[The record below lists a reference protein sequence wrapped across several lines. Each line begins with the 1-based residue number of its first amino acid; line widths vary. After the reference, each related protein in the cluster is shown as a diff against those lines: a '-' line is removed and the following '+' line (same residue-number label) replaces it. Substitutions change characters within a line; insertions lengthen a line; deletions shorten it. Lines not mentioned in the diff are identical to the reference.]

1 MVSSSWVSLCGKATP
16 VWRGLTAWANARL
29 LRLTPSREDDMPV
42 VQAEKLREIARA
54 LLQKAGASAEEAAT
68 IARYNIGANLVGHDS
83 HGIIL
88 IPTYIDRIKAGHI
101 VPQAPW
107 VITQE
112 TATTTVIDGNW
123 GFGYAVTDRAMRY
136 TIEKAK
142 KQNVAAATVV
152 RQSHLG
158 RLASYPLLAAAEG
171 MIAMITAD
179 SGRSAKAVAPFGG
192 AKARLGTNPICFAV
206 PSNLDGPLVFDMAT
220 SAAAAGKINVATA
233 RGDQVPAGWLI
244 DAEGRP
250 STDPRVLRSGGA
262 LLPLGGTEG
271 YKGTGLA
278 AIVEILSGLLTGLGF
293 GVEPTGRH
301 NDGCFIAVFNV
312 AAFRSLDT
320 FRQEVTEFAQ
330 YLKATP
336 PAQGFTE
343 VLYPG
348 EVEFKREQDRR
359 KNGIP
364 VEDATWK
371 KLQDLAK
378 EYGLTEKLG
387 L

>member
-1 MVSSSWVSLCGKATP
+1 MPNVS
-16 VWRGLTAWANARL
+16 
-29 LRLTPSREDDMPV
+29 
-42 VQAEKLREIARA
+42 AEQLIEIARS
-54 LLQKAGASAEEAAT
+54 LLLAAGASAEEADVV
-68 IARYNIGANLVGHDS
+68 ARYNIGANLVGHDS

-88 IPTYIDRIKAGHI
+88 IPTYIERIKVGHI

-107 VITQE
+107 MITQE

-123 GFGYAVTDRAMRY
+123 GFGYHVTDKAMRY

-142 KQNVAAATVV
+142 TQNVAAATVF
-152 RQSHLG
+152 RQSHIG
-158 RLASYPLLAAAEG
+158 RLAIYPLLAASEG
-171 MIAMITAD
+171 LIAMITAD
-179 SGRSAKAVAPFGG
+179 SGRSPKHVAPFGG

-233 RGDQVPAGWLI
+233 RGDQVPSGWLI

-250 STDPRVLRSGGA
+250 STDPRVLKSGGA
-262 LLPLGGTEG
+262 LLPLGGSEG

-312 AAFRSLDT
+312 AAFRDLGV
-320 FRQEVTEFAQ
+320 FKQEVTEFAQ

-336 PAQGFTE
+336 PAQGYSE
-343 VLYPG
+343 VFYPG
-348 EVEFKREQDRR
+348 EIEYRKEQDRR

-364 VEDATWK
+364 VEDATWA
-371 KLQDLAK
+371 KLRELAQG
-378 EYGLTEKLG
+378 YGLADRLG

>member
-1 MVSSSWVSLCGKATP
+1 MPTVS
-16 VWRGLTAWANARL
+16 
-29 LRLTPSREDDMPV
+29 
-42 VQAEKLREIARA
+42 AEKLIEVAESLLIA
-54 LLQKAGASAEEAAT
+54 AGASSEEAA
-68 IARYNIGANLVGHDS
+68 IVARYNIGANLVGHDS

-101 VPQAPW
+101 VPRAPW

-123 GFGYAVTDRAMRY
+123 GFGYAVTDKAMRY
-136 TIEKAK
+136 TIDKAK
-142 KQNVAAATVV
+142 TQNVAAATVF
-152 RQSHLG
+152 RQSHIG

-179 SGRSAKAVAPFGG
+179 SGRSPKHVAPFGG

-206 PSNLDGPLVFDMAT
+206 PSNLEGPLVFDMAT

-233 RGDQVPAGWLI
+233 RGDQVPTGWLI
-244 DAEGRP
+244 DAAGNP
-250 STDPRVLRSGGA
+250 STDPRVLKSGGA

-312 AAFRSLDT
+312 AAFRSLET
-320 FRQEVTEFAQ
+320 FRQEVTEFAH

-336 PAQGFTE
+336 PAQGFAE
-343 VLYPG
+343 VYYPG
-348 EVEFKREQDRR
+348 EIEFRKEQDRR
-359 KNGIP
+359 KNGVPI
-364 VEDATWK
+364 EDATWNK
-371 KLQDLAK
+371 IKDLAQG
-378 EYGLTEKLG
+378 YGIANKLG

>member
-1 MVSSSWVSLCGKATP
+1 MPNVS
-16 VWRGLTAWANARL
+16 
-29 LRLTPSREDDMPV
+29 
-42 VQAEKLREIARA
+42 AEKLIEVASSLLIA
-54 LLQKAGASAEEAAT
+54 AGASEQEAAV

-112 TATTTVIDGNW
+112 TPTTTVIDGNW

-136 TIEKAK
+136 TIDKAK
-142 KQNVAAATVV
+142 TQNVAAATVF
-152 RQSHLG
+152 RQSHVG

-192 AKARLGTNPICFAV
+192 AKARLGTNPICFAI
-206 PSNLDGPLVFDMAT
+206 PSNLDGPFVFDMAT

-233 RGDQVPAGWLI
+233 RGEQVPSGWLI
-244 DAEGRP
+244 DAEGKP
-250 STDPRVLRSGGA
+250 STDPRVLKSGGA
-262 LLPLGGTEG
+262 LLPLGGAEG

-278 AIVEILSGLLTGLGF
+278 AIVEIMSGLLTGLGF

-301 NDGCFIAVFNV
+301 NDGCFMAVFKV
-312 AAFRSLDT
+312 SAFRSLDT
-320 FRQEVTEFAQ
+320 FRQEVTEFAH

-336 PAQGFTE
+336 LAAGFTE
-343 VLYPG
+343 VYYPG
-348 EVEFKREQDRR
+348 EVEFKKEQDRR
-359 KNGIP
+359 KNGVP
-364 VEDATWK
+364 VEDATWNK
-371 KLQDLAK
+371 IRELA
-378 EYGLTEKLG
+378 EGYGLTDKLG

>member
-1 MVSSSWVSLCGKATP
+1 MPTVSAE
-16 VWRGLTAWANARL
+16 
-29 LRLTPSREDDMPV
+29 RLTD
-42 VQAEKLREIARA
+42 IANA
-54 LLQKAGASAEEAAT
+54 LLQAAGASAEESAT

-101 VPQAPW
+101 VPGAPW
-107 VITQE
+107 NIDQE
-112 TATTTVIDGNW
+112 TATSTVIDGNW
-123 GFGYAVTDRAMRY
+123 GFGYVVTDRAMRY
-136 TIEKAK
+136 TIDKAK
-142 KQNVAAATVV
+142 KQQVAAATVY
-152 RQSHLG
+152 RQSHIG
-158 RLASYPLLAAAEG
+158 RLASYPLMAAREG

-206 PSNLDGPLVFDMAT
+206 PSNLEGPLFFDMAT

-233 RGDQVPAGWLI
+233 RGEHVPAGWLI
-244 DAEGRP
+244 DADGKP
-250 STDPRVLRSGGA
+250 STDPRVLRQGGA
-262 LLPLGGTEG
+262 LLPVGGTEG
-271 YKGTGLA
+271 YKGYGLA
-278 AIVEILSGLLTGLGF
+278 TIVEILSGLLTGLGF
-293 GVEPTGRH
+293 GVDPTGRH

-312 AAFRSLDT
+312 AAFRDLNT
-320 FRQEVTEFAQ
+320 FKQEVTEFAQ

-336 PAQGFTE
+336 PAEGFTE

-348 EVEFKREQDRR
+348 EIEFKREQDRR

-371 KLQDLAK
+371 RLQDLAQG
-378 EYGLTEKLG
+378 YGLSEKLG

>member
-1 MVSSSWVSLCGKATP
+1 MPNVSAEQ
-16 VWRGLTAWANARL
+16 LT
-29 LRLTPSREDDMPV
+29 
-42 VQAEKLREIARA
+42 EIAKA
-54 LLQKAGASAEEAAT
+54 LLVAAGASDEEAAV

-88 IPTYIDRIKAGHI
+88 VPSYIDRVKAGHI

-112 TATTTVIDGNW
+112 TPTTTVIDGNW

-142 KQNVAAATVV
+142 KQNVAAATVF
-152 RQSHLG
+152 RQSHIG
-158 RLASYPLLAAAEG
+158 RLASYPLLAAGEG
-171 MIAMITAD
+171 LIAMITAD
-179 SGRSAKAVAPFGG
+179 SGRSPKHVAPYGG
-192 AKARLGTNPICFAV
+192 AKARLGTNPICFAI

-220 SAAAAGKINVATA
+220 SAAAAGKINVASA

-250 STDPRVLRSGGA
+250 SNDPGVLKAGGA

-301 NDGCFIAVFNV
+301 NDGCFMAVFKV
-312 AAFRSLDT
+312 AAFRELET
-320 FRQEVTEFAQ
+320 FKREVTEFAE

-343 VLYPG
+343 VFYPG
-348 EVEFKREQDRR
+348 EIEYRKEQDRR
-359 KNGIP
+359 KNGVPI
-364 VEDATWK
+364 EDATWG
-371 KLQDLAK
+371 KLRELAVG
-378 EYGLTEKLG
+378 YGLADKLG

>member
-1 MVSSSWVSLCGKATP
+1 MPNVSAD
-16 VWRGLTAWANARL
+16 
-29 LRLTPSREDDMPV
+29 RLTT
-42 VQAEKLREIARA
+42 IAKG
-54 LLQKAGASAEEAAT
+54 LLIAAGASEEEAAV

-88 IPTYIDRIKAGHI
+88 IPQYIDRIKAGHI

-112 TATTTVIDGNW
+112 TPTTTVIDGNW
-123 GFGYAVTDRAMRY
+123 GFGYAVNDRAMRY

-142 KQNVAAATVV
+142 KQNVAAATVFH
-152 RQSHLG
+152 QSHIG
-158 RLASYPLLAAAEG
+158 RLASYPLLAAEEG

-179 SGRSAKAVAPFGG
+179 SGRSPKHVAPYGG

-206 PSNLDGPLVFDMAT
+206 PSNLEGPLVFDMAT

-233 RGDQVPAGWLI
+233 RGEQVPAGWLI
-244 DAEGRP
+244 DKEGKP
-250 STDPRVLRSGGA
+250 STDPTVLKAGGA

-293 GVEPTGRH
+293 GIDPQGRH
-301 NDGCFIAVFNV
+301 NDGCFMAVFNV
-312 AAFRSLDT
+312 AAFRDLAT
-320 FRQEVTEFAQ
+320 FKAEVTDFAH

-336 PAQGFTE
+336 PAQGFKE
-343 VLYPG
+343 VYYPG
-348 EVEFKREQDRR
+348 EVEFLKEKDRR
-359 KNGIP
+359 ANGVEI
-364 VEDATWK
+364 EDATWSRLK
-371 KLQDLAK
+371 DLAGT
-378 EYGLTEKLG
+378 YGIADQLPF
-387 L
+387 